1 MTGLGVSTSGAEKWL
16 RLRLAAAPLAVTH
29 TTVRNVRCRSV
40 ALKQMEA
47 HCLDA
52 QSRNGTARTHTT
64 AVGGYDHAMRDQI
77 AHQATEL
84 LHSSW
89 PLSSSSFVPWTGS
102 LPRTILLY
110 TARTRKCLRC
120 CATVCRTRL
129 QPAHCFYCTTVL
141 LYYKDTVAR
150 AAGHRTM

>member
-1 MTGLGVSTSGAEKWL
+1 MTGLGVSTSGAEKWF
-16 RLRLAAAPLAVTH
+16 RLRLAAPLAVTH
-29 TTVRNVRCRSV
+29 TVRNVRCRSV

-89 PLSSSSFVPWTGS
+89 PLSSSSFVPRTGS
-102 LPRTILLY
+102 LPRTNSNLHCAHAAVFALL
-110 TARTRKCLRC
+110 CHM
-120 CATVCRTRL
+120 CAVETRL
-129 QPAHCFYCTTVL
+129 QPAHCFYCTTWTL
-141 LYYKDTVAR
+141 
-150 AAGHRTM
+150 